1 VLFPAAAGYLV
12 WLQVTGTGA
21 FTGYGV
27 WHTVALLC
35 AGVVTAIP
43 LLLFSAAARLLP
55 LRTIGMLQYLNPTM
69 QFLLGLFVFHEHIP
83 ATRWAGFALV
93 WVALVILTVDGL
105 RSSRTG
111 HLGSRFHA
119 EVE

>member
-1 VLFPAAAGYLV
+1 
-12 WLQVTGTGA
+12 
-21 FTGYGV
+21 
-27 WHTVALLC
+27 
-35 AGVVTAIP
+35 
-43 LLLFSAAARLLP
+43 
-55 LRTIGMLQYLNPTM
+55 MLQYLNPTM
-69 QFLLGLFVFHEHIP
+69 QFLLGLFVFHEHMP

-111 HLGSRFHA
+111 HLGSRFHT